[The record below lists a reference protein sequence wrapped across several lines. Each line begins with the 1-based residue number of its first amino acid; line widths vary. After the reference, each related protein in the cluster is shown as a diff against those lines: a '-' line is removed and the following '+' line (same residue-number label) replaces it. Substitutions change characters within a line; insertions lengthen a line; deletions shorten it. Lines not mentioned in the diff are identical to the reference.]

1 LAPADELSP
10 PPPVGARV
18 ADRLSLSAQT
28 LILSVEI
35 LEHPAVV
42 RETLIPEKQHN
53 KKPLVWWN

>member
-1 LAPADELSP
+1 
-10 PPPVGARV
+10 V
-18 ADRLSLSAQT
+18 AERLSLSAQT

-42 RETLIPEKQHN
+42 RETVIPEKQHS